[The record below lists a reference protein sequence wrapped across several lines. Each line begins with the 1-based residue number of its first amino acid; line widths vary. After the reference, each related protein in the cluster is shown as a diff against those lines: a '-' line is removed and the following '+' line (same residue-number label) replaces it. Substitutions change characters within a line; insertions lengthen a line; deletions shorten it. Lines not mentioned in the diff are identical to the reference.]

1 MLVTRTLF
9 LTGNYHTEI
18 YDTGI
23 QSQNKVNVIRNE
35 QISSF
40 LQHKEAGKMC
50 GHKNIVHYL
59 GFFFLDIWVFLS
71 LVPDPLKQKTD
82 MSIQQATIKGSKTCV
97 QTCLKYEV

>member
-1 MLVTRTLF
+1 MLVTLF

-23 QSQNKVNVIRNE
+23 QSQNKVNVVRNE

-59 GFFFLDIWVFLS
+59 GFFFFFRYLGFFLP

>member
-1 MLVTRTLF
+1 MLVTLF

-23 QSQNKVNVIRNE
+23 QSQNKVNVVRNE

-50 GHKNIVHYL
+50 GHKDIVHYL
-59 GFFFLDIWVFLS
+59 GFFFQISGFFLS

>member
-1 MLVTRTLF
+1 MLVTLF

-23 QSQNKVNVIRNE
+23 QSQNKVNVVRNE

>member
-1 MLVTRTLF
+1 MLVTLF

-23 QSQNKVNVIRNE
+23 YSQNKVKVVRNE

-59 GFFFLDIWVFLS
+59 GFFFLDIWGFFY
-71 LVPDPLKQKTD
+71 PLFQILLNKKL
-82 MSIQQATIKGSKTCV
+82 IWLFNRQQSKD
-97 QTCLKYEV
+97 LKHVCRPV

>member
-1 MLVTRTLF
+1 MLVTLF

-23 QSQNKVNVIRNE
+23 QSQNEVNVVRNE

-50 GHKNIVHYL
+50 GHKNIVHYV